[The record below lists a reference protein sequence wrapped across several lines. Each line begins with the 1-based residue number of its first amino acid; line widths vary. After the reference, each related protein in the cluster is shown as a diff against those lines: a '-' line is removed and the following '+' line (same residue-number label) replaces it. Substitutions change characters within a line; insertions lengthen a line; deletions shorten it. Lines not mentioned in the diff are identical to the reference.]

1 MPITIDIKSQL
12 VWVYEMVMLW
22 MSNNFKLGID
32 LSTLDSNRIN
42 TVKSLIDNLSQ
53 QCSKQSQ
60 AEHKEFNRVSD
71 FFLEEKIR
79 DPFNQNELE
88 EIVGVAKRLTK
99 NKKQMKIQEAID
111 FIILLF
117 QSNMDRLHKS
127 RDIIYRNFLKLI

>member
-1 MPITIDIKSQL
+1 
-12 VWVYEMVMLW
+12 
-22 MSNNFKLGID
+22 
-32 LSTLDSNRIN
+32 
-42 TVKSLIDNLSQ
+42 LSQ

-60 AEHKEFNRVSD
+60 GEHKEFNRVSD

-79 DPFNQNELE
+79 DPFNPNELE

-117 QSNMDRLHKS
+117 QSNMDRLQKS

>member
-1 MPITIDIKSQL
+1 
-12 VWVYEMVMLW
+12 
-22 MSNNFKLGID
+22 
-32 LSTLDSNRIN
+32 
-42 TVKSLIDNLSQ
+42 
-53 QCSKQSQ
+53 
-60 AEHKEFNRVSD
+60 
-71 FFLEEKIR
+71 LEEKIR

-117 QSNMDRLHKS
+117 QSNMDRLQKS

>member
-1 MPITIDIKSQL
+1 
-12 VWVYEMVMLW
+12 MLQAVT
-22 MSNNFKLGID
+22 SR
-32 LSTLDSNRIN
+32 TQRI
-42 TVKSLIDNLSQ
+42 Q
-53 QCSKQSQ
+53 QSC
-60 AEHKEFNRVSD
+60 SD

-117 QSNMDRLHKS
+117 QSNMDRLQKS

>member
-1 MPITIDIKSQL
+1 M
-12 VWVYEMVMLW
+12 
-22 MSNNFKLGID
+22 
-32 LSTLDSNRIN
+32 
-42 TVKSLIDNLSQ
+42 
-53 QCSKQSQ
+53 
-60 AEHKEFNRVSD
+60 
-71 FFLEEKIR
+71 EEKIR

-117 QSNMDRLHKS
+117 QSNMDRLQKS

>member
-1 MPITIDIKSQL
+1 M
-12 VWVYEMVMLW
+12 
-22 MSNNFKLGID
+22 
-32 LSTLDSNRIN
+32 
-42 TVKSLIDNLSQ
+42 
-53 QCSKQSQ
+53 
-60 AEHKEFNRVSD
+60 
-71 FFLEEKIR
+71 EEKIR